1 MRARACLERA
11 FWKLY
16 DERITV
22 EVTKIDNTHAHT
34 FIKGGP
40 SLMHGDYYGA

>member
-34 FIKGGP
+34 FIKGTLKFSQGEN
-40 SLMHGDYYGA
+40 